1 MSEPIDLGRF
11 TMEEVRA
18 FWDRMVAHSPLERGP
33 EGVQHVIFR
42 LHRSLFALE
51 ASYCRGVFPFRPP
64 SPLPVLPAH
73 ILGVSS
79 IRGRPVSVTDIS
91 VFFGLKATSNAGH
104 MLIVHSGEEETALVS
119 DWVETLTELD
129 VTAAQPPP
137 SRWVGMRTGL
147 VTGVLDYKGDM
158 LVLLNAER
166 CIRAAEAT

>member
-1 MSEPIDLGRF
+1 MSEEIDLGRF

-33 EGVQHVIFR
+33 EGVAHVIFR
-42 LHRSLFALE
+42 LHRSFFAVD
-51 ASYCRGVFPFRPP
+51 ARFCRGVFPYRPP

-91 VFFGLKATSNAGH
+91 VFFGLKASMNAGH
-104 MLIVHSGEEETALVS
+104 MMIVHSGEEETALVA
-119 DWVETLTELD
+119 DWVVALTELD
-129 VTAAQPPP
+129 LSRAEQPP

-158 LVLLNAER
+158 LILLNAER
-166 CIRAAEAT
+166 CIKATETT